1 VKLQVLY
8 MFCDPTAD
16 SKKNRALV
24 ETEAGKVYIVGV
36 SSTDEG
42 AKIAKEMVDKG
53 IALIELCG
61 AFGYEGAKRVSDVV
75 GEKVPVGM
83 TVHQVWNGPKIA
95 KLLEGI

>member
-1 VKLQVLY
+1 MKLQVLY

-16 SKKNRALV
+16 SNKNKALV
-24 ETEAGKVYIVGV
+24 ETEAGKVHIVGV

-42 AKIAKEMVDKG
+42 AKIAKEMMGKG

-61 AFGYEGAKRVSDVV
+61 AFGYEGAKKVSDAV
-75 GEKVPVGM
+75 GNQIPVGM
-83 TVHQVWNGPKIA
+83 IVHQVWNGPKIA